1 MDKGTRWISLLAV
14 SLAAACGG
22 GSVLF
27 GAMGAFTNSGD
38 YPTDSEPFSDAQV
51 DGLLETLD
59 SLLATRKTP
68 RDFAR
73 GTSARIRAF
82 GRMLQRGHL
91 SPDQTS
97 RVVAHLER
105 VGAADP
111 GAAEVIDKHR
121 YLVENLIPGRI
132 APNIVGKDTE
142 GVQFQLNDYRG
153 KIVAL
158 IFSGQWCPPCRA
170 EYPYQRRMLERY
182 KDEDMALLGVNSD
195 DKLETIRKAKA
206 EEGLDYRTWW
216 DGHADPST
224 WGPIASAWDVVTW
237 PAIFILDEKGV
248 IRYVGKR
255 GDAMIAAVD
264 RLLAEKEN
272 PR

>member
-38 YPTDSEPFSDAQV
+38 YPTDSESFSDAQV

-59 SLLATRKTP
+59 SLLATRETP

-97 RVVAHLER
+97 RVVAHLEQ

-132 APNIVGKDTE
+132 AP
-142 GVQFQLNDYRG
+142 
-153 KIVAL
+153 
-158 IFSGQWCPPCRA
+158 
-170 EYPYQRRMLERY
+170 
-182 KDEDMALLGVNSD
+182 
-195 DKLETIRKAKA
+195 
-206 EEGLDYRTWW
+206 
-216 DGHADPST
+216 DPST

-237 PAIFILDEKGV
+237 PATFILDEKGV